1 MEEMIGFSSAT
12 LQTML
17 SDAAAA
23 ADARARVMHAQKR
36 LGEFAGVAEVL
47 VAPPASS
54 VTITALK
61 PVRATA
67 ERMRT
72 SPVPF
77 APRAYM
83 HTCPAAVLLPRCAD
97 FTCSGTTNRW

>member
-17 SDAAAA
+17 SDAGDAT
-23 ADARARVMHAQKR
+23 DARARVMHAQKR

-72 SPVPF
+72 SAVPF
-77 APRAYM
+77 APNA
-83 HTCPAAVLLPRCAD
+83 HTHTPPAVLLPRCAHY
-97 FTCSGTTNRW
+97 TCSGAID